1 MIKFIHCTDLHIMGR
16 NPLYRKDDYLQTIK
30 EKIKWI
36 NSYAECTGARAIL
49 CTGDIFDKP
58 DTSYGVLNNDIIS
71 LFKNSPVMWYTIAGN
86 HDMFGY
92 NPATLSRTPYQTLIQ
107 SDAIYPIDSQGLT
120 DVSPGLGGMVRIEI
134 TGTDCNAL
142 TDNRED
148 KEYDYG
154 GCLPP
159 RSGNVIRIHM
169 AHGFLANKDWGDK
182 IAHTQISEIS
192 DKVDVDVVLCGHE
205 HSGFG
210 IVKQNGTIFINPG
223 SLGRITSG
231 VGDINRNP
239 QIAEITIDKN
249 GVDAKLIDVAVA
261 KNADEVIDYEKAKE
275 IKEKKKALEAFTNQL
290 TGDNQLQ
297 IEENM
302 SVFDCINLAKK
313 KMIEDMGVAPT
324 YADIIV
330 DEAKSVI
337 QKAMEKT
344 GGEI

>member
-1 MIKFIHCTDLHIMGR
+1 MKFIHCTDLHIMGR
-16 NPLYRKDDYLQTIK
+16 NPLYRKDNYLETIK

-36 NSYAECTGARAIL
+36 NSYAESVDARGIL

-58 DTSYGVLNNDIIS
+58 DTAYGVLNNEIIS
-71 LFKNSPVMWYTIAGN
+71 LFKNSPVIWYTIAGN

-92 NPATLSRTPYQTLIQ
+92 NPETLSRTPYQTLRESNGIC
-107 SDAIYPIDSQGLT
+107 SIDPHGYIDTTPAPGGITRVEISGLN
-120 DVSPGLGGMVRIEI
+120 
-134 TGTDCNAL
+134 CNAQI
-142 TDNRED
+142 DNRED
-148 KEYDYG
+148 KAWDYG

-159 RSGNVIRIHM
+159 REGRCIRIHM

-192 DKVDVDVVLCGHE
+192 DKIDVDILLCGHE

-210 IVKQNGTIFINPG
+210 IVEQNGTIFINPG
-223 SLGRITSG
+223 SVGRITSG
-231 VGDINRNP
+231 VGDINRKP
-239 QIAEITIDKN
+239 QIAEITIDED
-249 GVDAKLIDVAVA
+249 GISAKLVDIAVA
-261 KNADEVIDYEKAKE
+261 KDADEVIDYEKAKE
-275 IKEKKKALEAFTNQL
+275 IKEKKKALENFTQQL
-290 TGDNQLQ
+290 TGGNQLQ

-302 SVFDCINLAKK
+302 SVFDCINLAKT
-313 KMIEDMGVAPT
+313 KMIEDMGVNPN

-330 DEAKSVI
+330 GEAKDMI

>member
-1 MIKFIHCTDLHIMGR
+1 MKFIHCTDLHIMGR
-16 NPLYRKDDYLQTIK
+16 NPIYRKDNYLETIK

-36 NSYAECTGARAIL
+36 NEYAESVDARGIL

-58 DTSYGVLNNDIIS
+58 DTAYGVLNNEIIS
-71 LFKNSPVMWYTIAGN
+71 LFKNSPVIWYTIAGN

-92 NPATLSRTPYQTLIQ
+92 NPETLGRTPYGTLIE
-107 SDAIYPIDSQGLT
+107 SNAIFPYGFIDT
-120 DVSPGLGGMVRIEI
+120 APSPAGIVRVEV
-134 TGTDCNAL
+134 TGIDCNAL
-142 TDNRED
+142 IDNRED

-154 GCLPP
+154 GCLPD
-159 RSGNVIRIHM
+159 RTGDVIRIHM

-192 DKVDVDVVLCGHE
+192 DKIDVDILLCGHE

-210 IVKQNGTIFINPG
+210 IVEQNGTIFINPG
-223 SLGRITSG
+223 SVGRITSG
-231 VGDINRNP
+231 VGDINRKP
-239 QIAEITIDKN
+239 QIAEITIDKD
-249 GVDAKLIDVAVA
+249 GISAKLVDIAIA
-261 KNADEVIDYEKAKE
+261 KDAEEVIDYEKAKE
-275 IKEKKKALEAFTNQL
+275 IKEKKKALENFTQQL
-290 TGDNQLQ
+290 TEGNQLQ

-302 SVFDCINLAKK
+302 SVFDCINLART
-313 KMIEDMGVAPT
+313 KMIEDMGVNPD

-330 DEAKSVI
+330 DEAKDMI

>member
-1 MIKFIHCTDLHIMGR
+1 MKLIHCTDLHIMGR
-16 NPLYRKDDYLQTIK
+16 NPLYRKDNYLETIK
-30 EKIKWI
+30 EKIKWV
-36 NSYAECTGARAIL
+36 NEYAEKVGARAIL

-58 DTSYGVLNNDIIS
+58 DTSYGVLNNDVIS
-71 LFKNSPVMWYTIAGN
+71 LFKDSPVMWHTIAGN

-107 SDAIYPIDSQGLT
+107 SNAIYPVDPQGFIDTAS
-120 DVSPGLGGMVRIEI
+120 SPIGMVRVEV
-134 TGTDCNAL
+134 TGTDCNAS
-142 TDNRED
+142 TDNRDD

-159 RSGNVIRIHM
+159 RSGHVVRIHM

-239 QIAEITIDKN
+239 QIAEITIDEN
-249 GVDAKLIDVAVA
+249 GVNARLLDVAVA

-313 KMIEDMGVAPT
+313 KMIEDMGIAPT

-330 DEAKSVI
+330 GEAKDVI
-337 QKAMEKT
+337 QKAMEKI